1 MNKTRCAIR
10 YMNEDQERM
19 TSATAT
25 TQSKTGISWSTWLK
39 EHGSKL
45 LLFARQQTRSL
56 ADAEDV
62 LQDSL
67 IKLAKKVS
75 EGVFDGGQEAWLP
88 YLYTAIR
95 RCAIDLGRK
104 SDRRGKREEKVEME
118 RQFETGGQVDPWFS
132 SAAADDE
139 AKEYI
144 EAALKEL
151 PTKFSEVIVMK
162 VWGGRTFAEIGE
174 ALEISQNTAA
184 SRYRY
189 GLAALRKQLAQVRKE
204 GNLSL

>member
-1 MNKTRCAIR
+1 
-10 YMNEDQERM
+10 MNEDQNGM

-25 TQSKTGISWSTWLK
+25 AQFTKEMTWNAWLK

-62 LQDSL
+62 LQDAL
-67 IKLAKKVS
+67 VKLARKVS
-75 EGVFDGGQEAWLP
+75 ENTFDGGQAAWLP
-88 YLYTAIR
+88 YLYTSIR

-118 RQFETGGQVDPWFS
+118 RMQETGGKVDPWFD

-139 AKEYI
+139 TRIYI
-144 EAALKEL
+144 EEGLKALPE
-151 PTKFSEVIVMK
+151 KFSEVIVMK
-162 VWGGRTFAEIGE
+162 VWGERTFAEIGE
-174 ALEISQNTAA
+174 ALDISQNTAA

-189 GLAALRKQLAQVRKE
+189 GLEALRKQLEQVRKQ
-204 GNLSL
+204 GDISL